1 MEAYCVK
8 EKRRPNVLNQV
19 EIKHSKMKGKCSGAP
34 VLLVELK
41 NTDFVSSK
49 GK

>member
-41 NTDFVSSK
+41 IPIL
-49 GK
+49 